1 MRRRAPFFGPSP
13 WKITPTFSRPSTVRA
28 FHAARQ
34 RSVNPKS
41 QDLPVDSFHR
51 RPDEIDSKPPLKP
64 VTHTGEFRDGS
75 SRAIRA
81 TGTRASAR
89 LQDSRGQLVE
99 RPDVPFGLF
108 DLGSVAVGR
117 QDSSGAWAIC
127 GAGCPAL
134 PPPSRLCGSSSPWSS
149 AATRCRA
156 TLPPRW
162 RHPTRACRW
171 IVTTPRRISASR
183 APPQSRPAARG
194 RNWREKCLDH
204 EAFRPVL

>member
-89 LQDSRGQLVE
+89 LQDSRGRAGRAARRSIRTL
-99 RPDVPFGLF
+99 RPGL
-108 DLGSVAVGR
+108 GR
-117 QDSSGAWAIC
+117 RRAQDSSGALGHLRRRLSGSAPTISIVREFL
-127 GAGCPAL
+127 AL
-134 PPPSRLCGSSSPWSS
+134 VVRCHQMQGDLAAALAASDEGLPLDRDDAETHFRKPGS
-149 AATRCRA
+149 AAK
-156 TLPPRW
+156 
-162 RHPTRACRW
+162 
-171 IVTTPRRISASR
+171 SASR
-183 APPQSRPAARG
+183 PRPKLAG
-194 RNWREKCLDH
+194 E
-204 EAFRPVL
+204 VS